1 MQAKIKHQEKAAKY
15 GSESLKYWN
24 RETSFVR
31 GKQRIGMGL
40 SRTKS
45 DAYQKALYAL
55 GKARKTNERL
65 TAKYN
70 KKAGAVAFK
79 DAAGT
84 GYSTRH
90 GVQAYKDLLAQKA
103 SIESSIDNTF
113 GRNMALLQQGIGR
126 DYRNRMARN
135 REALG
140 VRPEYGA
147 PVFMPPKDRAGQ
159 FMNNL
164 SLGLQIA
171 SLGMGG

>member
-1 MQAKIKHQEKAAKY
+1 
-15 GSESLKYWN
+15 
-24 RETSFVR
+24 
-31 GKQRIGMGL
+31 
-40 SRTKS
+40 
-45 DAYQKALYAL
+45 
-55 GKARKTNERL
+55 
-65 TAKYN
+65 
-70 KKAGAVAFK
+70 
-79 DAAGT
+79 
-84 GYSTRH
+84 
-90 GVQAYKDLLAQKA
+90 
-103 SIESSIDNTF
+103 
-113 GRNMALLQQGIGR
+113 MALLQQGIGR